1 MRCQNCLRIRQKRKN
16 HAKLVDLLDKK
27 LTNPDFILRHKTNP
41 ADFTRKRNFSFK
53 SLTLFIISS
62 IQSSIQRELD
72 RFFKTYN
79 DQLLT
84 AQYVSQSAFSQARL
98 KIKPGA
104 FVELRDDSVEH
115 FYSSYEIKKWNG
127 FRLIAIDG
135 SEVILPK
142 TDETIHEFGEY
153 TTNFMKKT
161 VVLARVSKAYDVLN
175 KLSIDARL
183 VNRKIGEHTLANQ
196 HLEYCSKG
204 DLVLYDRGY
213 PSFDL
218 FRNTLASGSHFCARV
233 AVSNWNVAI
242 KLVESGQKE
251 IITEIKPGNELKRK
265 YTKEGIAV
273 EPIKCRFICVELPS
287 GENEVLITSLLDNKK
302 YPYSIFKNLYHLR
315 WDIEESYK
323 KDKHRIQLENFS
335 GKTILAIYQDFYA
348 NILLGNL
355 TSIFSTS
362 LDSQIDNKTNK
373 AKHKYQLNITTA
385 IAKVK
390 DTIVLL
396 FTRSN
401 IIDLFNK
408 LEQMFMSNLLPI
420 RPGRSFER
428 NKQKRKRYHK
438 TYLPL

>member
-1 MRCQNCLRIRQKRKN
+1 M
-16 HAKLVDLLDKK
+16 LDKQ
-27 LTNPDFILRHKTNP
+27 LTNPDFISRHKINS

-84 AQYVSQSAFSQARL
+84 EQYVSQSAFSQARL
-98 KIKPGA
+98 KIKPEA
-104 FVELRDDSVEH
+104 FVELGDNCVEH
-115 FYSSYEIKKWNG
+115 FYSNYEIKKWNG

-142 TDETIHEFGEY
+142 TDQTIHEFGEY

-161 VVLARVSKAYDVLN
+161 VILARVSKAYDVLN
-175 KLSIDARL
+175 KLSIDAKL

-196 HLEYCSKG
+196 HLEYCGKG

-233 AVSNWNVAI
+233 PVSNWGIAK

-251 IITEIKPGNELKRK
+251 IIAEIKPCNDLIRK
-265 YTKEGIAV
+265 YKKESITV
-273 EPIKCRFICVELPS
+273 EPIKCRFICVDLSS
-287 GENEVLITSLLDNKK
+287 GEKEVLVTSLLDKRK
-302 YPYSIFKNLYHLR
+302 YPHSIFKDLYHLR

-323 KDKHRIQLENFS
+323 KDKHRLQLENFS
-335 GKTILAIYQDFYA
+335 GKSILTIYQDFYA

-355 TSIFSTS
+355 TSVFSTS
-362 LDSQIDNKTNK
+362 LDSQIDKKTNN
-373 AKHKYQLNITTA
+373 ATYKYQLNFTTA
-385 IAKVK
+385 FAKVK

-396 FTRSN
+396 FTRPNIIGLLHKLAQMFLSN
-401 IIDLFNK
+401 I
-408 LEQMFMSNLLPI
+408 LPV
-420 RPGRSFER
+420 RPGRCFER